1 MAKPKS
7 NYLSKGN
14 VKFQVI
20 NYGCKAIEEPLQLKS
35 DPQEAI

>member
-20 NYGCKAIEEPLQLKS
+20 NYGCKATIIQQKNRYN
-35 DPQEAI
+35 